1 MQNSIVV
8 ELCCTIRA
16 NSSLTFAAGFRRQ
29 HGRAGDC
36 FVLHEGVDDDVGN
49 DGQQQHRLKAQE
61 LAAEVERL
69 QRRLS
74 PNIIHIIIAML
85 VDLENVLATPLLV
98 CNVPEVPF
106 EAGANHTRP

>member
-29 HGRAGDC
+29 HGRAGNS

-74 PNIIHIIIAML
+74 PNIHNKRYHSDACRLGEYPGYTL
-85 VDLENVLATPLLV
+85 VGMQYVMYLQCLLK
-98 CNVPEVPF
+98 
-106 EAGANHTRP
+106 